1 MAKKTTI
8 ITPRAVLS
16 YPKLFK
22 AMAGAPG
29 QPLKFSCALVFTADV
44 LADPQFAAMREA
56 IKIAAEEKFGDKA
69 KALLASPKF
78 SNPLRSTD
86 AEGKEGYPAGS
97 YFLNARSD
105 NRPGLVYA
113 HAGPDGRPVVV
124 PVEAIEETFYPGCI
138 VRAQL
143 SFYGFDREGN
153 RGVGVGLSNIQ
164 KLGEGERL
172 DSRQKAEDAFD
183 ADLTAA
189 PADLDSLVG

>member
-1 MAKKTTI
+1 V
-8 ITPRAVLS
+8 R
-16 YPKLFK
+16 
-22 AMAGAPG
+22 
-29 QPLKFSCALVFTADV
+29 
-44 LADPQFAAMREA
+44 
-56 IKIAAEEKFGDKA
+56 IAAEEKFGDKA

-78 SNPLRSTD
+78 NNPLRSTD
-86 AEGKEGYPAGS
+86 AEGKDGYPAGS

-105 NRPGLVYA
+105 SRPGLVYP
-113 HAGPDGRPVVV
+113 HAGADGRPVAV
-124 PVEAIEETFYPGCI
+124 PVDAIEEAFYPGAI

-172 DSRQKAEDAFD
+172 DSRQRAEDAFD